1 MFIKLTLAS
10 VVLITFGMLAMGV
23 RMLLQ
28 KGGKFPDS
36 SVSANP
42 HLRKMGI
49 RCARCEEMS
58 KYRKLQKRKPVT
70 INPDKLKISTPSEPV
85 LV

>member
-58 KYRKLQKRKPVT
+58 KYRKLQNRKPVT